1 MANRTIADVIAEGGL
16 KRFLDPRLI
25 KAFGHPV
32 REHILSVLNER
43 IASPKEIGR
52 EIGLE
57 VEAFYHHFEV
67 LEELDC
73 IERVDAKRR
82 RGATEHFFKAKTSF
96 VIDDA
101 EWPVVP
107 RTVRSDLSTNH
118 IRLILQDAS
127 RAIRS
132 GAFGAS
138 DETHV
143 SWLPARLDRQG
154 LREQGKLLDATLIAS
169 MAIRAR
175 SARRLSGSG
184 ERGTPWTLAIL
195 GFETPGRSGLKKG
208 VPIRRRERAR
218 VRRRHPASA
227 RRGGR

>member
-1 MANRTIADVIAEGGL
+1 MAEKTIAQVIAEGRL
-16 KRFLDPRLI
+16 KRFMDPRLV
-25 KAFGHPV
+25 KALGHPV
-32 REHILSVLNER
+32 REHILAVLNER
-43 IASPKEIGR
+43 IASPKEIGE
-52 EIGLE
+52 EIGLA

-73 IERVDAKRR
+73 IEQVEAKQR

-101 EWPVVP
+101 DWPVVP
-107 RTVRSDLSTNH
+107 GTVRSDLSTNH

-138 DETHV
+138 DDTHV
-143 SWLPARLDRQG
+143 TWLPARLDRQG
-154 LREQGKLLDATLIAS
+154 LREQRGLLDAALIAS

-175 SARRLSGSG
+175 SARRLARSG

-195 GFETPGRSGLKKG
+195 GFETSGRSGLRRG

-218 VRRRHPASA
+218 VRRRRPASA
-227 RRGGR
+227 R